1 MYSYKSEDEGGGLLT
16 QTQVFATPWSLL
28 PLLNNTHQDPMV
40 VQQMQFKWIQHLKLF
55 WASLVALQC
64 SRIW

>member
-40 VQQMQFKWIQHLKLF
+40 VQRMQLSVFNI
-55 WASLVALQC
+55 
-64 SRIW
+64 